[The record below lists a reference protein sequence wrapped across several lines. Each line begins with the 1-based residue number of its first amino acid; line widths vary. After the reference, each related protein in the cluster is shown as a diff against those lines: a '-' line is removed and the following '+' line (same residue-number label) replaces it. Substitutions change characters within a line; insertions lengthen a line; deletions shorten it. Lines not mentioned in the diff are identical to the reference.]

1 MQTLNW
7 SFDTEAIITA
17 VTSLVKKRINL
28 TELML
33 VKDLLTV
40 ATCIVSSLASACS
53 GGNPAEWI
61 VTDVITPTQ
70 LRLPRHMQLTMGEVL
85 CQ

>member
-1 MQTLNW
+1 MH
-7 SFDTEAIITA
+7 
-17 VTSLVKKRINL
+17 
-28 TELML
+28 

-40 ATCIVSSLASACS
+40 AICIVSSLASACS